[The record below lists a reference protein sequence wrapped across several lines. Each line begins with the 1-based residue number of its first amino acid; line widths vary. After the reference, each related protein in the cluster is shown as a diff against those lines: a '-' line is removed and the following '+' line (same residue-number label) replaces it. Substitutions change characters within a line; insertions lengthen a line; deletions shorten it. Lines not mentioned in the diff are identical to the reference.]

1 MNMTEEERQEK
12 QMLLRKLE
20 MRIKSLVD
28 NRADLDPHKYET
40 MLDLYFER
48 FLEVKKKLEQ

>member
-1 MNMTEEERQEK
+1 MTPEQRQEK
-12 QMLLRKLE
+12 MNLLHRLE
-20 MRIKSLVD
+20 MRIKTLVD

-48 FLEVKKKLEQ
+48 FLELKKELEE

>member
-1 MNMTEEERQEK
+1 MTEEERQEK